1 MRRFIGLVALLSFI
15 AVGALAQSRSY
26 ETLRN
31 KFKGKEGVHSF
42 SIGGILLRATL
53 GIVAHDEDPL
63 RQSMRNVSHVR
74 FMVIPEDA
82 FAEEKVSVNGF
93 KSYLKNDSY
102 DQVAEIK
109 DKGERI
115 TIFHRAEG
123 NRDGRYFVLV
133 EDNGEVVAMEIK
145 GDMDL
150 SVWNSEMKKGNSL

>member
-1 MRRFIGLVALLSFI
+1 MAVLAVPSF
-15 AVGALAQSRSY
+15 AQSRSY

-31 KFKGKEGVHSF
+31 KFRGKEGVHSF
-42 SIGGILLRATL
+42 SIGGILLRAAL

-93 KSYLKNDSY
+93 KNYLKNDSY

-109 DKGERI
+109 EKGERI
-115 TIFHRAEG
+115 TIFHRGEG

-150 SVWNSEMKKGNSL
+150 SVWNSEMKKGSSL